1 MEGIFAALHPFK
13 WRPKEIDWFIQ
24 EFQEQSWTPLSYV
37 EEDGW
42 LVRELLLLNAN
53 NWAEHG
59 VVDVWQV
66 SLSWSL
72 SDSSELVIDWSMA
85 QANPSLVGS
94 KIWNRNATQMSA
106 NGWAHQDFGVTGVG
120 KSSNRLFIKL
130 GGHWESIGIFN
141 FRESQSS
148 NEDDFTVPSSLEAF
162 TLWELGDIKFL
173 VWISDISSSS
183 DHLVVDD
190 GDDGLDTEN
199 VRWEDESLEHIHLGS
214 LDLVVSVLLV
224 PESVFI
230 EPVINLGLGVKWI
243 SEVRWSWR
251 SNPVGWSLCAEK
263 VVNKLLVLS
272 LIVLLDNS
280 EASWLSA

>member
-1 MEGIFAALHPFK
+1 LEPILAALHPPK
-13 WRPKEIDWFIQ
+13 WPPKVIDWFIQ
-24 EFQEQSWTPLSYV
+24 QFQELLWKRSSHI
-37 EEDGW
+37 EENGW
-42 LVRELLLLNAN
+42 LVRELLLLNAH

-59 VVDVWQV
+59 VVDVWQI

-106 NGWAHQDFGVTGVG
+106 NGWADQNLWVGSVG
-120 KSSNRLFIKL
+120 KGSNRLFIKL
-130 GGHWESIGIFN
+130 GGQRESIGIFN

-173 VWISDISSSS
+173 VWISNISSSS
-183 DHLVVDD
+183 DHLTVDD
-190 GDDGLDTEN
+190 GDDGLDTED
-199 VRWEDESLEHIHLGS
+199 VRGEDESLEHVHLSS

-224 PESVFI
+224 PESVLI
-230 EPVINLGLGVKWI
+230 EPVINLGLGVEWI

-272 LIVLLDNS
+272 LVVLLDNS
-280 EASWLSA
+280 EGPWLSA